1 MRFRIY
7 FLIIYVFSLN
17 VSSSAQSELPYKEI
31 PSYPAN
37 YTQGTV
43 MSRMIDGLGYRYYW
57 ATENLRTS
65 DLDFKPET
73 LARST
78 FETMEHIYG
87 LSFMI
92 LNASKNQVNERRDP
106 VQMTAKDLRL
116 ATLYNLKSASEAM
129 ALVEN
134 LDELTILF
142 EGSTGREALPF
153 WHVLNGPLA
162 DAIYHTGQ
170 MVSFRRTSGNPM
182 NPKVN
187 VFMGKTDL

>member
-1 MRFRIY
+1 MRYRIY
-7 FLIIYVFSLN
+7 LLIIYVFSLN
-17 VSSSAQSELPYKEI
+17 VSSKAQSKLPYKEI

-37 YTQGTV
+37 YTQGKV
-43 MSRMIDGLGYRYYW
+43 ISRMIDGLGYRFYW
-57 ATENLRTS
+57 ATENLRVL
-65 DLDFKPET
+65 DLNFKPDT

-92 LNASKNQVNERRDP
+92 LNASKNQVNERRNPD
-106 VQMTAKDLRL
+106 QMTANELRSAIL
-116 ATLYNLKSASEAM
+116 DNLKLASEAM
-129 ALVEN
+129 ALVED
-134 LDELTILF
+134 LDELNILF
-142 EGSTGREALPF
+142 QGSTGRKALPF

-170 MVSFRRTSGNPM
+170 IVSFRRASGNPM

-187 VFMGKTDL
+187 VFIGKTDL

>member
-1 MRFRIY
+1 MWSRIY
-7 FLIIYVFSLN
+7 FLLIYVFSLN

-37 YTQGTV
+37 YTQSTV
-43 MSRMIDGLGYRYYW
+43 ISRMIDGLGYRYYW
-57 ATENLRTS
+57 ATENLRAL
-65 DLDFKPET
+65 DLDFKPDT

-92 LNASKNQVNERRDP
+92 LNASKNQVNHRRDP
-106 VQMTAKDLRL
+106 VQMTANDLRL
-116 ATLYNLKSASEAM
+116 ATLYNLKSASAAM

-134 LDELTILF
+134 LEELNILF
-142 EGSTGREALPF
+142 EGSTGRKALPF
-153 WHVLNGPLA
+153 WYVLNGPLA

-187 VFMGKTDL
+187 VFIGKTDL

>member
-1 MRFRIY
+1 MWYRIY
-7 FLIIYVFSLN
+7 FLLIYVFSLN
-17 VSSSAQSELPYKEI
+17 VSSSAQSVLPYKEI

-92 LNASKNQVNERRDP
+92 LNASKNQVNERRNLF
-106 VQMTAKDLRL
+106 QMTANELRS
-116 ATLYNLKSASEAM
+116 ATLDNLKLASEEIV
-129 ALVEN
+129 LVDSME
-134 LDELTILF
+134 ELNILF
-142 EGSTGREALPF
+142 QSSTGRKALPF

>member
-1 MRFRIY
+1 MWSRIY
-7 FLIIYVFSLN
+7 FLLIYVFSLN
-17 VSSSAQSELPYKEI
+17 LSSSAQSELPYKEI

-37 YTQGTV
+37 YTQSTV
-43 MSRMIDGLGYRYYW
+43 ISRMIDGLGYRYYW

-65 DLDFKPET
+65 DLDFKPDT

-92 LNASKNQVNERRDP
+92 LNASKNQINERRNS
-106 VQMTAKDLRL
+106 VGMTANELRS
-116 ATLYNLKSASEAM
+116 ATLDNLKLASEEIV
-129 ALVEN
+129 LVDNME
-134 LDELTILF
+134 ELNILF
-142 EGSTGREALPF
+142 QSSTGRKALPF

-170 MVSFRRTSGNPM
+170 IVSFRRTSGNPM

>member
-43 MSRMIDGLGYRYYW
+43 ISRMIDGLGYRYYW
-57 ATENLRTS
+57 ATENLRRS
-65 DLDFKPET
+65 DFDFRPDT

-92 LNASKNQVNERRDP
+92 LNASKNQVNERRNLF
-106 VQMTAKDLRL
+106 QMTANELRS
-116 ATLYNLKSASEAM
+116 ATLDNLKLASEEIV
-129 ALVEN
+129 LVDSME
-134 LDELTILF
+134 ELNILF
-142 EGSTGREALPF
+142 QSSTGRKALPF

-170 MVSFRRTSGNPM
+170 IVSFRRTSGNPM

-187 VFMGKTDL
+187 VFMGKTEL

>member
-17 VSSSAQSELPYKEI
+17 VSSSAQSELPYKKI

-43 MSRMIDGLGYRYYW
+43 ISRMIDGLGYRYYW
-57 ATENLRTS
+57 ATENLRRS
-65 DLDFKPET
+65 DFDFRPDT

-78 FETMEHIYG
+78 FETMEHIYD

-92 LNASKNQVNERRDP
+92 LNASKNQVNERRNLF
-106 VQMTAKDLRL
+106 QMTANELRS
-116 ATLYNLKSASEAM
+116 ATLDNLKLASEEIV
-129 ALVEN
+129 LVDSME
-134 LDELTILF
+134 ELNILF
-142 EGSTGREALPF
+142 QSSTGRKALPF

-187 VFMGKTDL
+187 VFMGKTEL

>member
-1 MRFRIY
+1 MWSRIY
-7 FLIIYVFSLN
+7 FLLIYVFSLN

-37 YTQGTV
+37 YTQSTV
-43 MSRMIDGLGYRYYW
+43 ISRMIDGLGYLYYW
-57 ATENLRTS
+57 ATENLRAL
-65 DLDFKPET
+65 DLDFKPDT

-92 LNASKNQVNERRDP
+92 LNASKNQVNHRRDP
-106 VQMTAKDLRL
+106 VQMTANDLRL
-116 ATLYNLKSASEAM
+116 ATLYNLKSASAAM

-134 LDELTILF
+134 LEELNILF
-142 EGSTGREALPF
+142 EGSTGRKALPF
-153 WHVLNGPLA
+153 WYVLNGPLA

>member
-1 MRFRIY
+1 MWSRIY
-7 FLIIYVFSLN
+7 FLLIYVFSLN

-37 YTQGTV
+37 YTQSTV
-43 MSRMIDGLGYRYYW
+43 ISRMIDGLGYRYYW
-57 ATENLRTS
+57 ATENLRAL
-65 DLDFKPET
+65 DLDFKPDT

-92 LNASKNQVNERRDP
+92 LNASKNQVNHRRDP

-116 ATLYNLKSASEAM
+116 ATLYNLKSASAAM

-134 LDELTILF
+134 LEELNILF
-142 EGSTGREALPF
+142 EGSTGRKALPF
-153 WHVLNGPLA
+153 WYVLNGPLA

>member
-1 MRFRIY
+1 MWSRIY
-7 FLIIYVFSLN
+7 FLLIYVFSLN

-37 YTQGTV
+37 YTQSTV
-43 MSRMIDGLGYRYYW
+43 ISRMIDGLGYRYYW
-57 ATENLRTS
+57 ATENLRAL
-65 DLDFKPET
+65 DLDFKPDT

-92 LNASKNQVNERRDP
+92 LNASKNQVNHRRDP
-106 VQMTAKDLRL
+106 VQMTANDLRL
-116 ATLYNLKSASEAM
+116 ATLYNLKSASAAM

-134 LDELTILF
+134 LEELNILF
-142 EGSTGREALPF
+142 EGSTGRKALPF

>member
-1 MRFRIY
+1 MWSRIY
-7 FLIIYVFSLN
+7 FLLIYVFSLN

-37 YTQGTV
+37 YTQSTV
-43 MSRMIDGLGYRYYW
+43 VSRMIDGLGYRYYW
-57 ATENLRTS
+57 ATENLRAL
-65 DLDFKPET
+65 DLDFKPDT

-92 LNASKNQVNERRDP
+92 LNASKNQVNHRRDP
-106 VQMTAKDLRL
+106 VQMTANDLRL
-116 ATLYNLKSASEAM
+116 ATLYNLKSASAAM

-134 LDELTILF
+134 LEELNILF
-142 EGSTGREALPF
+142 EGSTGRKALPF
-153 WHVLNGPLA
+153 WYVLNGPLA

>member
-1 MRFRIY
+1 MWYRIY
-7 FLIIYVFSLN
+7 FLLIYVFSLN

-65 DLDFKPET
+65 DLDFKPDT

-116 ATLYNLKSASEAM
+116 ATLYNLKSASEAI

-187 VFMGKTDL
+187 VFMGKTEL

>member
-1 MRFRIY
+1 MWSRIY
-7 FLIIYVFSLN
+7 FLLIYVFSLN

-37 YTQGTV
+37 YTQSTV
-43 MSRMIDGLGYRYYW
+43 ISRMIDGLGYRYYW
-57 ATENLRTS
+57 ATENLRAL
-65 DLDFKPET
+65 DLDFKPDT

-78 FETMEHIYG
+78 FETMEHIYD

-92 LNASKNQVNERRDP
+92 LNASKNQVNHRRDP
-106 VQMTAKDLRL
+106 VQMTANDLRL
-116 ATLYNLKSASEAM
+116 ATLYNLKSASAEM

-134 LDELTILF
+134 LEELNILF
-142 EGSTGREALPF
+142 EGSTGRKALPF

-187 VFMGKTDL
+187 VFIGKTDL

>member
-1 MRFRIY
+1 MWYRIY

-17 VSSSAQSELPYKEI
+17 VSSNAQSKVPYKEI
-31 PSYPAN
+31 PSYPEN
-37 YTQGTV
+37 YTQGKV
-43 MSRMIDGLGYRYYW
+43 ISRMIDGLGYRFYW
-57 ATENLRTS
+57 ATENLRVL
-65 DLDFKPET
+65 DLNFKPDT

-92 LNASKNQVNERRDP
+92 LNASKNQVNERINPD
-106 VQMTAKDLRL
+106 QMTANELRSAIL
-116 ATLYNLKSASEAM
+116 DNLKLASEAM
-129 ALVEN
+129 ALVED
-134 LDELTILF
+134 LDELNILF
-142 EGSTGREALPF
+142 QGSTGRKALPF

-170 MVSFRRTSGNPM
+170 IVSFRRASGNPM

-187 VFMGKTDL
+187 VFIGKTDL

>member
-17 VSSSAQSELPYKEI
+17 VSSSAQSELPYKKI

-43 MSRMIDGLGYRYYW
+43 ISRMIDGLGYRYYW
-57 ATENLRTS
+57 ATENLRRS
-65 DLDFKPET
+65 DFDFRPDT

-92 LNASKNQVNERRDP
+92 LNASKNQVNERRNLF
-106 VQMTAKDLRL
+106 QMTANELRS
-116 ATLYNLKSASEAM
+116 ATLDNLKLASEEIV
-129 ALVEN
+129 LVDSME
-134 LDELTILF
+134 ELNILF
-142 EGSTGREALPF
+142 QSSTGRKALPF

-170 MVSFRRTSGNPM
+170 IVSFRRTSGNPM

-187 VFMGKTDL
+187 VFMGKTEL

>member
-1 MRFRIY
+1 MWSRIY
-7 FLIIYVFSLN
+7 FLLIYVFSLN
-17 VSSSAQSELPYKEI
+17 VSSSAQSELLYKEI

-37 YTQGTV
+37 YTQSTV
-43 MSRMIDGLGYRYYW
+43 ISRMIDGLGYRYYW
-57 ATENLRTS
+57 ATENLRAL
-65 DLDFKPET
+65 DLDFKPDT

-92 LNASKNQVNERRDP
+92 LNASKNQVNHRRDP

-116 ATLYNLKSASEAM
+116 ATLYNLKSASAAM

-134 LDELTILF
+134 LEELNILF
-142 EGSTGREALPF
+142 EGSTGRKALPF
-153 WHVLNGPLA
+153 WYVLNGPLA

>member
-1 MRFRIY
+1 MWYRIY

-17 VSSSAQSELPYKEI
+17 VSSNAQSKVPYKEI

-37 YTQGTV
+37 YTQGKV
-43 MSRMIDGLGYRYYW
+43 ISRMIDGLGYRFYW
-57 ATENLRTS
+57 ATENLRVL
-65 DLDFKPET
+65 DLNFKPDT

-92 LNASKNQVNERRDP
+92 LNASKNQVNERINPD
-106 VQMTAKDLRL
+106 QMTANELRSAIL
-116 ATLYNLKSASEAM
+116 DNLKLASEAM
-129 ALVEN
+129 ALVED
-134 LDELTILF
+134 LDELNILF
-142 EGSTGREALPF
+142 QGSTGRKALPF

-170 MVSFRRTSGNPM
+170 IVSFRRASGNPM

-187 VFMGKTDL
+187 VFIGKTDL

>member
-17 VSSSAQSELPYKEI
+17 VSSSAQSELPYKKI

-43 MSRMIDGLGYRYYW
+43 ISRMIDGLGYRYYW
-57 ATENLRTS
+57 ATENLRRS
-65 DLDFKPET
+65 DFDFRPDT
-73 LARST
+73 LARSI

-92 LNASKNQVNERRDP
+92 LNASKNQVNERRNLF
-106 VQMTAKDLRL
+106 QMTANELRS
-116 ATLYNLKSASEAM
+116 ATLDNLKLASEEIV
-129 ALVEN
+129 LVDSME
-134 LDELTILF
+134 ELNILF
-142 EGSTGREALPF
+142 QSSTGRKALPF

-170 MVSFRRTSGNPM
+170 MVSFRRISGNPM

-187 VFMGKTDL
+187 VFMGKTEL

>member
-1 MRFRIY
+1 MRYRIY
-7 FLIIYVFSLN
+7 LLIIYVFSLN
-17 VSSSAQSELPYKEI
+17 VSSKAQSKLPYKEI

-37 YTQGTV
+37 YTQGKV
-43 MSRMIDGLGYRYYW
+43 ISRMIDGLGYRFYW
-57 ATENLRTS
+57 ATENLRAL
-65 DLDFKPET
+65 DLNFKPET

-78 FETMEHIYG
+78 FETMDHIYG

-92 LNASKNQVNERRDP
+92 LNASKNQVNERRNPD
-106 VQMTAKDLRL
+106 QMTANELRSAIL
-116 ATLYNLKSASEAM
+116 DNLKLASEAM
-129 ALVEN
+129 ALVED
-134 LDELTILF
+134 LDELNILF
-142 EGSTGREALPF
+142 QGSTERKTLPF

-170 MVSFRRTSGNPM
+170 IVSFRRASGNPM

>member
-1 MRFRIY
+1 MWSRIY
-7 FLIIYVFSLN
+7 FLLIYVFSLN

-37 YTQGTV
+37 YTQSTV
-43 MSRMIDGLGYRYYW
+43 ISRMIDGLGYRYYW
-57 ATENLRTS
+57 ATENLRAL
-65 DLDFKPET
+65 DLDFKPDT

-92 LNASKNQVNERRDP
+92 LNASKNQVNHRRDP
-106 VQMTAKDLRL
+106 VQMNAKDLRL
-116 ATLYNLKSASEAM
+116 ATLYNLKSASAAM

-134 LDELTILF
+134 LEELNILF
-142 EGSTGREALPF
+142 EGSTGRKALPF
-153 WHVLNGPLA
+153 WYVLNGPLA

>member
-17 VSSSAQSELPYKEI
+17 VSSSAQSELPYKKI

-43 MSRMIDGLGYRYYW
+43 ISRMIDGLGYRYYW
-57 ATENLRTS
+57 ATENLRRS
-65 DLDFKPET
+65 DFDFRPDT

-92 LNASKNQVNERRDP
+92 LNASKNQVNERRNLF
-106 VQMTAKDLRL
+106 QMTANELRS
-116 ATLYNLKSASEAM
+116 ATLDNLKLASEEIV
-129 ALVEN
+129 LVDSME
-134 LDELTILF
+134 ELNILF
-142 EGSTGREALPF
+142 QSSTGRKALPF

-187 VFMGKTDL
+187 VFMGKTEL

>member
-1 MRFRIY
+1 MWYRIY
-7 FLIIYVFSLN
+7 FLLIYVFSLN

-92 LNASKNQVNERRDP
+92 LNASKNQVNHRRDP
-106 VQMTAKDLRL
+106 VQMTANDLRL
-116 ATLYNLKSASEAM
+116 ATLYNLKSASEAI

>member
-1 MRFRIY
+1 MWSRIY
-7 FLIIYVFSLN
+7 FLLIYVFSLN

-37 YTQGTV
+37 YTQSTV
-43 MSRMIDGLGYRYYW
+43 ISRMIDGLGYRYYW
-57 ATENLRTS
+57 ATENLRAL
-65 DLDFKPET
+65 DLDFKPDT

-78 FETMEHIYG
+78 FETMEHIYD

-92 LNASKNQVNERRDP
+92 LNASKNQVNHRRDP
-106 VQMTAKDLRL
+106 VQMTANDLRL
-116 ATLYNLKSASEAM
+116 ATLYNLKSASAEM

-134 LDELTILF
+134 LEELNILF
-142 EGSTGREALPF
+142 EGSTGRKALPF

>member
-17 VSSSAQSELPYKEI
+17 VSSSAQSELPYKKI

-43 MSRMIDGLGYRYYW
+43 ISRMIDGLGYRYYW
-57 ATENLRTS
+57 ATENLRRS
-65 DLDFKPET
+65 DFDFRPDT

-92 LNASKNQVNERRDP
+92 LNASKNQVNERRNLF
-106 VQMTAKDLRL
+106 QMTANELRS
-116 ATLYNLKSASEAM
+116 ATLDNLKLASEEIV
-129 ALVEN
+129 LVDCME
-134 LDELTILF
+134 ELNILF
-142 EGSTGREALPF
+142 QSSTGRKALPF

-187 VFMGKTDL
+187 VFMGKTEL

>member
-1 MRFRIY
+1 MWYRIH

-17 VSSSAQSELPYKEI
+17 VSSKAQSKLPYKEI

-37 YTQGTV
+37 YTQGKV
-43 MSRMIDGLGYRYYW
+43 ISRMIDGLGYRFYW
-57 ATENLRTS
+57 ATENLRVL
-65 DLDFKPET
+65 DLNFKPET

-78 FETMEHIYG
+78 FETMDHIYG

-92 LNASKNQVNERRDP
+92 LNASKNQVNERRNPD
-106 VQMTAKDLRL
+106 QMTANELRSAIL
-116 ATLYNLKSASEAM
+116 DNLKLASEAM
-129 ALVEN
+129 ALVED
-134 LDELTILF
+134 LDELNILF
-142 EGSTGREALPF
+142 QSSTGRKALPF

-170 MVSFRRTSGNPM
+170 IVSFRRASGNPM

>member
-1 MRFRIY
+1 MWSRIY
-7 FLIIYVFSLN
+7 FLLIYVFSLN

-37 YTQGTV
+37 YTQSTV
-43 MSRMIDGLGYRYYW
+43 ISRMIDGLGYRYYW
-57 ATENLRTS
+57 ATENLRAL
-65 DLDFKPET
+65 DLDFKPDT

-92 LNASKNQVNERRDP
+92 LNASKNQVNERINPD
-106 VQMTAKDLRL
+106 QMTANELRS
-116 ATLYNLKSASEAM
+116 ATLDNLKLASEEIV
-129 ALVEN
+129 LVDSME
-134 LDELTILF
+134 ELNILF
-142 EGSTGREALPF
+142 QSSTGRKALPF

-187 VFMGKTDL
+187 VFMGKTEL

>member
-1 MRFRIY
+1 MWSRIY
-7 FLIIYVFSLN
+7 FLLIYVFSLN
-17 VSSSAQSELPYKEI
+17 VSSSAQSELLYKEI

-37 YTQGTV
+37 YTQSTV
-43 MSRMIDGLGYRYYW
+43 ISRMIDGLGYRYYW
-57 ATENLRTS
+57 ATENLRAL
-65 DLDFKPET
+65 DLDFKPDT

-92 LNASKNQVNERRDP
+92 LNASKNQVNHRRDP
-106 VQMTAKDLRL
+106 VQMTANDLRL
-116 ATLYNLKSASEAM
+116 ATLYNLKSASAAM

-134 LDELTILF
+134 LEELNILF
-142 EGSTGREALPF
+142 EGSTGRKALPF
-153 WHVLNGPLA
+153 WYVLNGPLA

>member
-1 MRFRIY
+1 
-7 FLIIYVFSLN
+7 
-17 VSSSAQSELPYKEI
+17 
-31 PSYPAN
+31 
-37 YTQGTV
+37 
-43 MSRMIDGLGYRYYW
+43 MIDGLGYRYYW

-116 ATLYNLKSASEAM
+116 ATLYNLKSASEAI

>member
-43 MSRMIDGLGYRYYW
+43 ISRMIDGLGYRYYW
-57 ATENLRTS
+57 ATENLRRS
-65 DLDFKPET
+65 DFDFRPDT

-92 LNASKNQVNERRDP
+92 LNASKNQVNERRNLF
-106 VQMTAKDLRL
+106 QMTANELRS
-116 ATLYNLKSASEAM
+116 ATLDNLKLASEEIV
-129 ALVEN
+129 LVDSME
-134 LDELTILF
+134 ELNILF
-142 EGSTGREALPF
+142 QSSTGRKALPF

-187 VFMGKTDL
+187 VFMGKTEL

>member
-1 MRFRIY
+1 MWSRIY
-7 FLIIYVFSLN
+7 FLLIYVFSLN

-87 LSFMI
+87 LSFLI
-92 LNASKNQVNERRDP
+92 LNASKNQINERRNS
-106 VQMTAKDLRL
+106 VGMTANELRS
-116 ATLYNLKSASEAM
+116 ATLDNLKLASEEIV
-129 ALVEN
+129 LVDNME
-134 LDELTILF
+134 ELNILF
-142 EGSTGREALPF
+142 QSSTGRKALPF

-170 MVSFRRTSGNPM
+170 IVSFRRTSGNPM